1 MLNIIN
7 HLLSLTLLSQP
18 YLISQVLPLEPP
30 LISTQQAQA
39 NANRFLQNIEFLKVT
54 KVSGISNV
62 EEGQIIRNTNDTVTV
77 ESGYIILQSNDG
89 RLTLRVE
96 TSTIFYIS
104 SNDTTNKVITLYVQH
119 GFIRASLNQAE
130 DNPTRVIINTPGG
143 YAAIRGT
150 DIGVSVSPF
159 RVAFFMISDEAN
171 IDGEQTLPQGQS
183 LLRYA
188 DGSELTIDLKDN
200 YFVILEQFSV
210 DTANRR
216 YAIRAR
222 TENQNSVLYD
232 GKAIAVSSEG
242 VFILD
247 ISMEDNLPIT
257 LLTPLGT
264 LVRLQISPRGLI

>member
-1 MLNIIN
+1 
-7 HLLSLTLLSQP
+7 
-18 YLISQVLPLEPP
+18 
-30 LISTQQAQA
+30 
-39 NANRFLQNIEFLKVT
+39 
-54 KVSGISNV
+54 
-62 EEGQIIRNTNDTVTV
+62 
-77 ESGYIILQSNDG
+77 
-89 RLTLRVE
+89 
-96 TSTIFYIS
+96 
-104 SNDTTNKVITLYVQH
+104 
-119 GFIRASLNQAE
+119 
-130 DNPTRVIINTPGG
+130 
-143 YAAIRGT
+143 
-150 DIGVSVSPF
+150 
-159 RVAFFMISDEAN
+159 MISDEAN